1 MRIKEL
7 VQYGLDK
14 RTIDYYTNLGMI
26 PFTTEA
32 GSNYRDYGEDAV
44 VAVKKIVILRDVG
57 LSVKEIKEALENHS
71 YFTTAMWNKHIEQL
85 KKEKAKAQQHFDDM
99 IRYAEQLRDSSSAA
113 LRFAGEFDDPLEG
126 RIITKITAHM
136 NKKLRAFLNSI
147 SQDDYLDSIKSQDSD
162 ISDLLDYVAVFFQR
176 LIRLYDKGVASDATD
191 VQQQLSTL
199 HQRLLRYYGISVY
212 YIYTLFKDLSPNDL
226 GISEEDVEDFNLF
239 IEMLGIIA
247 NWFRHAKS
255 IEAAAD
261 LNAFASEFT
270 SEIKAFDDKVEDSSY
285 DAMCEIIKDICEWPS
300 QLTSDSSLEEHIMF
314 GIETA
319 QDWAREDV
327 EESDEIT
334 DEASKFVKYL
344 LSAVRVYI
352 SHLQNDLSIDSKN

>member
-7 VQYGLDK
+7 VKYGLDK

-26 PFTTEA
+26 PFTTED

-85 KKEKAKAQQHFDDM
+85 REEKIKAQQHFDDM
-99 IRYAEQLRDSSSAA
+99 IRYAEELRDSSSAA

-136 NKKLRAFLNSI
+136 NKKLRSFLKSI
-147 SQDDYLDSIKSQDSD
+147 AQDDYLDSTKSQDND
-162 ISDLLDYVAVFFQR
+162 INDLLDFVVVFFQR
-176 LIRLYDKGVASDATD
+176 LERFYDKGIASDAAD
-191 VQQQLSTL
+191 VQQLLSTL
-199 HQRLLRYYGISVY
+199 HQRLLRYYGIAVY
-212 YIYTLFKDLSPNDL
+212 YVYTLFKDLSPKDL
-226 GISEEDVEDFNLF
+226 GISEDDVEDFNLF
-239 IEMLGIIA
+239 IEMFDIIA

-261 LNAFASEFT
+261 LSAFASEFA

-285 DAMCEIIKDICEWPS
+285 DAMSEIIKDICEWPS
-300 QLTSDSSLEEHIMF
+300 QITPDSNLEEHIMF
-314 GIETA
+314 GVETG
-319 QDWAREDV
+319 QEWAREDTSR
-327 EESDEIT
+327 SDEIP
-334 DEASKFVKYL
+334 DEASKFVYYL
-344 LSAVRVYI
+344 LSAVKDYI
-352 SHLQNDLSIDSKN
+352 SHLQNEPSSDPKE